1 MENKKMDCMKKDI
14 DIKDTGF
21 GHILSL
27 IGGKYKIMIIY
38 KLYKTQSY
46 IRYNELKR
54 SIGKISFKTLTA
66 TLKELENDGLITRKE
81 YPQVPPRVEYSLT
94 KKGETL
100 IPILDLM
107 CQWGERNIKNQD
119 N

>member
-1 MENKKMDCMKKDI
+1 MYNV
-14 DIKDTGF
+14 T
-21 GHILSL
+21 IL
-27 IGGKYKIMIIY
+27 Y
-38 KLYKTQSY
+38 
-46 IRYNELKR
+46 
-54 SIGKISFKTLTA
+54 
-66 TLKELENDGLITRKE
+66 KE